1 MDIVVAA
8 LMVIVSFVFLGI
20 VIDATRDPKE
30 RD

>member
-20 VIDATRDPKE
+20 VIDATRDPKD

>member
-20 VIDATRDPKE
+20 VIDATRDPKN

>member
-1 MDIVVAA
+1 MDIVVAV

-20 VIDATRDPKE
+20 VIDATRHPKG